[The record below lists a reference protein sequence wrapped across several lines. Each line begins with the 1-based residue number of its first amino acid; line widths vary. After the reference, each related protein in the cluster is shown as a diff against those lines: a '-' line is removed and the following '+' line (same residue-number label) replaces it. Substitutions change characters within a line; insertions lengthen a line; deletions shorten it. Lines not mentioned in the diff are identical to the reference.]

1 MKLLTGLFLA
11 AKRSLM
17 TRDSG
22 ADEFKSKLDELVNR
36 KDGLSE
42 AEVSSRVAELEKLTD
57 DIPDGDE
64 KAKLTRFL
72 EDFKAV
78 KEQPPEVAKKAAD
91 GIFELYQSLCNEALK
106 DSPESAAAPAS
117 GNPDNGGKVEDDE
130 TAAAAAKE
138 TQAPA
143 GGNPDNGKPET
154 PKPAAETKD
163 ADLAKGIENAGK
175 AAGAALAAG
184 TKVATSDADGA
195 PLSEEQMEQVYQYI
209 KKRME
214 QDAAGGTTDDDGKD
228 SGGDGGKEPEKD
240 TGVTDHAPRI
250 PVNLPNSRQQYG
262 GLGGLFKIAK
272 GL

>member
-42 AEVSSRVAELEKLTD
+42 AEVSSRVAELEKLTA

-106 DSPESAAAPAS
+106 DSPESAA
-117 GNPDNGGKVEDDE
+117 E
-130 TAAAAAKE
+130 
-138 TQAPA
+138 PA

-154 PKPAAETKD
+154 QKPAGETKD
-163 ADLAKGIENAGK
+163 ADLAKGVENAGK
-175 AAGAALAAG
+175 AAGAGLAAG
-184 TKVATSDADGA
+184 TKLATS
-195 PLSEEQMEQVYQYI
+195 QMEQVYQYI

-214 QDAAGGTTDDDGKD
+214 QDAAGGTTDDDGND
-228 SGGDGGKEPEKD
+228 SGGDGGKEAEKD
-240 TGVTDHAPRI
+240 TGVADHAPRI
-250 PVNLPNSRQQYG
+250 PVNLPNSRQQSG
-262 GLGGLFKIAK
+262 GVGGLFKIAK

>member
-42 AEVSSRVAELEKLTD
+42 AEVSSRVAELEKLTA

-78 KEQPPEVAKKAAD
+78 KEQPPEVAKKASD

-106 DSPESAAAPAS
+106 DSPESAAAPAG

-130 TAAAAAKE
+130 AAAAATKE

-143 GGNPDNGKPET
+143 G
-154 PKPAAETKD
+154 ETKD
-163 ADLAKGIENAGK
+163 ADLAKGVENAGK
-175 AAGAALAAG
+175 AAGAGLAAG
-184 TKVATSDADGA
+184 AKLATSDADGA

-214 QDAAGGTTDDDGKD
+214 QDTAGGTTDDDGKAPD
-228 SGGDGGKEPEKD
+228 DGEGKETEKD

-250 PVNLPNSRQQYG
+250 PVNLPNSSQSAG

>member
-42 AEVSSRVAELEKLTD
+42 AEVSIRVAELEKLTA

-91 GIFELYQSLCNEALK
+91 GIFELYQSLCDKALK
-106 DSPESAAAPAS
+106 DSPESAAAPAA

-130 TAAAAAKE
+130 AAAAAAKE

-143 GGNPDNGKPET
+143 GGNPDNGT
-154 PKPAAETKD
+154 
-163 ADLAKGIENAGK
+163 LGK
-175 AAGAALAAG
+175 QSPTAIPMQLF
-184 TKVATSDADGA
+184 
-195 PLSEEQMEQVYQYI
+195 YI
-209 KKRME
+209 KDRN
-214 QDAAGGTTDDDGKD
+214 QTTI
-228 SGGDGGKEPEKD
+228 
-240 TGVTDHAPRI
+240 A
-250 PVNLPNSRQQYG
+250 RQAY
-262 GLGGLFKIAK
+262 
-272 GL
+272 

>member
-42 AEVSSRVAELEKLTD
+42 AEVSSRVAELEKLTA

-106 DSPESAAAPAS
+106 DSPESAAAPA
-117 GNPDNGGKVEDDE
+117 
-130 TAAAAAKE
+130 
-138 TQAPA
+138 

-154 PKPAAETKD
+154 QSPTAIPMQ
-163 ADLAKGIENAGK
+163 LF
-175 AAGAALAAG
+175 
-184 TKVATSDADGA
+184 
-195 PLSEEQMEQVYQYI
+195 YI
-209 KKRME
+209 KDRNQTATPDKTPWCG
-214 QDAAGGTTDDDGKD
+214 QLLLYIKD
-228 SGGDGGKEPEKD
+228 CIDLKKK
-240 TGVTDHAPRI
+240 
-250 PVNLPNSRQQYG
+250 LY
-262 GLGGLFKIAK
+262 
-272 GL
+272 

>member
-42 AEVSSRVAELEKLTD
+42 AEVSSRVAELEKLTA

-64 KAKLTRFL
+64 KAKLTSFL

-106 DSPESAAAPAS
+106 DSPESAAAPAG
-117 GNPDNGGKVEDDE
+117 GNPDNGGK
-130 TAAAAAKE
+130 ARRY
-138 TQAPA
+138 
-143 GGNPDNGKPET
+143 GKSF
-154 PKPAAETKD
+154 
-163 ADLAKGIENAGK
+163 
-175 AAGAALAAG
+175 ALF
-184 TKVATSDADGA
+184 
-195 PLSEEQMEQVYQYI
+195 YI
-209 KKRME
+209 K
-214 QDAAGGTTDDDGKD
+214 
-228 SGGDGGKEPEKD
+228 
-240 TGVTDHAPRI
+240 
-250 PVNLPNSRQQYG
+250 Y
-262 GLGGLFKIAK
+262 
-272 GL
+272 